1 MPGAAYSLSREEF
14 LYTPELEG
22 FEIATTVL
30 GASQKGGMASGYII
44 DMDFF
49 LSVAG
54 TQLVRLESFLL
65 SSKKP

>member
-1 MPGAAYSLSREEF
+1 MQGAAYPLTREEF

-22 FEIATTVL
+22 FEFVTTVL
-30 GASQKGGMASGYII
+30 GASQKGGMASVYITGI
-44 DMDFF
+44 FF
-49 LSVAG
+49 LSVGG